1 MHTIFSNPTATARA
15 QNSPKVSDSA
25 TEALALDQAR
35 RQAVCFED
43 GAAAPAAKTA
53 PQVRSTSSRC
63 GSSKGPPMAS
73 DGAAGVAPDAKIAA
87 PLEVLLSGRP

>member
-1 MHTIFSNPTATARA
+1 MGCQDDGPIF
-15 QNSPKVSDSA
+15 V
-25 TEALALDQAR
+25 
-35 RQAVCFED
+35 FERSK

-73 DGAAGVAPDAKIAA
+73 DGAAGVAPNAKSAA